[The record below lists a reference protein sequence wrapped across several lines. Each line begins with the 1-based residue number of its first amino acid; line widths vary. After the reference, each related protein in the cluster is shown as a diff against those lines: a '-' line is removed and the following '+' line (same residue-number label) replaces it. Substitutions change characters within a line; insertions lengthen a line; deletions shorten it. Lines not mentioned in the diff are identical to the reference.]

1 MSSSKHTRKTSQK
14 DIVDKLTASLKKCRA
29 KVANLTKKNKQTA
42 RNNSPIFAKTQ
53 SRHKKIM
60 NLFMPNYSKEFKTP
74 NNGFKR
80 TKTRHPN
87 KELADNIP
95 FNMSIHNT
103 VKNKKQPKTKARA
116 QPRAQP
122 KAQSNNL
129 YLVYRRENNVN
140 EAHGNPENIPHNPNT
155 NRVIQ
160 IQPRGR

>member
-1 MSSSKHTRKTSQK
+1 MSTSKHTRETSQK
-14 DIVDKLTASLKKCRA
+14 DTVDKLTASLKKCRA

-42 RNNSPIFAKTQ
+42 RNNSPTFAKTR
-53 SRHKKIM
+53 STRIR
-60 NLFMPNYSKEFKTP
+60 NLFMPNYNKEFKTP
-74 NNGFKR
+74 KNGFKR

-103 VKNKKQPKTKARA
+103 VKNKKHTRTKTRV
-116 QPRAQP
+116 QPR
-122 KAQSNNL
+122 AQSNNL
-129 YLVYRRENNVN
+129 HLVYRRENNTN
-140 EAHGNPENIPHNPNT
+140 EARGAPENIPHNPNT